1 MLNQNPSVR
10 RLRMGPL
17 FMVVFLAVLVLV
29 STALFGQTTVSTGS
43 IVGTVTDPSGALVDN
58 AKVTV
63 TNTETNQI
71 INLTSNASGA
81 YNSGALSPGNYKVQ
95 VSAERL
101 QYRQSGRYGSG
112 RKHGDRQFQAAS
124 GSREH
129 RRGSARRTTFGRQY

>member
-17 FMVVFLAVLVLV
+17 FMVVFLAALVLV

-81 YNSGALSPGNYKVQ
+81 YNSGALKPRELQSSGL
-95 VSAERL
+95 SERL
-101 QYRQSGRYGSG
+101 QHGQSGRYSSG

-129 RRGSARRTTFGRQY
+129 RR